1 LLRLKIKCHQTG
13 KFNSFTATLTIL
25 KPLLSAH
32 SQRFIN
38 SISEFFIPFRLFGR
52 WIKQNW
58 VGLALVQ
65 ISAMAIGILT
75 YQKTPE
81 IILGVASLT
90 PGWLKENH
98 IRTFIEN
105 LRDAEMQ
112 NRLEDFWRSPRNGN
126 EVNELKNLRFQLL
139 KPGQKK
145 PDNPRSFQLAFELN
159 KAEPAEITRQRIQ
172 KTVASHFQSRPEI
185 QKILAANT
193 DQNKKLGLQIDSLKN
208 LMIEL
213 EKPNSVKNYA
223 PILRSVL
230 AIIQNQRDSTALR
243 SNVDISVN
251 SISIK
256 PQKNPRP
263 AVLVVLLLE
272 SFAFLFF
279 FLRFLWK
286 GY

>member
-1 LLRLKIKCHQTG
+1 
-13 KFNSFTATLTIL
+13 
-25 KPLLSAH
+25 
-32 SQRFIN
+32 
-38 SISEFFIPFRLFGR
+38 
-52 WIKQNW
+52 
-58 VGLALVQ
+58 
-65 ISAMAIGILT
+65 
-75 YQKTPE
+75 
-81 IILGVASLT
+81 
-90 PGWLKENH
+90 
-98 IRTFIEN
+98 
-105 LRDAEMQ
+105 
-112 NRLEDFWRSPRNGN
+112 
-126 EVNELKNLRFQLL
+126 
-139 KPGQKK
+139 
-145 PDNPRSFQLAFELN
+145 
-159 KAEPAEITRQRIQ
+159 
-172 KTVASHFQSRPEI
+172 
-185 QKILAANT
+185 
-193 DQNKKLGLQIDSLKN
+193 
-208 LMIEL
+208 MIEL